1 MGLKEQLDVLSGL
14 RHQVERQLRAGHTF
28 GERVRLLRRQGRL
41 TLDDVASRTG
51 ISKAYLSQ
59 VENGRVDPPRDAKVR
74 ALEEAFALR
83 PGELLELAHLARTPQ
98 DVRERLEQLH
108 SAFNRAEQTVQALMV
123 QLPQEAESGTGA
135 SAAESQEQSRG
146 SGGPTLRAQEES
158 RGSGGPTLR
167 AHGRA
172 ARGSG
177 EGTLRGAGEVCAAQ
191 PQEPAAPQ
199 GGAPANV
206 TAPQPVL
213 RRIPII
219 NGVAAGYP
227 AEFTDLDYPAGVADA
242 YVGAPPDLEDPG
254 AFAVRVVGDSMEPRY
269 TQGDIVLFAP
279 AAAIRSGDDCY
290 VRFAPESPQGA
301 TAMFKRVYFDNDTD
315 ARLQPL
321 NERYPPTVVPL
332 DHIAG
337 LYRAVCRYETL

>member
-1 MGLKEQLDVLSGL
+1 
-14 RHQVERQLRAGHTF
+14 
-28 GERVRLLRRQGRL
+28 LLRRQGRL

-74 ALEEAFALR
+74 ALEEAFGLR
-83 PGELLELAHLARTPQ
+83 PGELLELAHLARTPR
-98 DVRERLEQLH
+98 DVRERLEQLR
-108 SAFNRAEQTVQALMV
+108 SAFDRAEQTVQALMV
-123 QLPQEAESGTGA
+123 QLPQESEA
-135 SAAESQEQSRG
+135 
-146 SGGPTLRAQEES
+146 
-158 RGSGGPTLR
+158 
-167 AHGRA
+167 
-172 ARGSG
+172 SG
-177 EGTLRGAGEVCAAQ
+177 EGCGSAGPAGTGEMARGVSVEASSSVQ
-191 PQEPAAPQ
+191 PQDSAS
-199 GGAPANV
+199 GGDGGSGNV
-206 TAPQPVL
+206 TVPQAVL

-242 YVGAPPDLEDPG
+242 YVGAPPDLDDPG

-269 TQGDIVLFAP
+269 REGDIVLFAP
-279 AAAIRSGDDCY
+279 SAAVRSGDDCY
-290 VRFAPESPQGA
+290 VRFTPESPQGA
-301 TAMFKRVYFDNDTD
+301 TAMFKRVYFDNATE

-332 DHIAG
+332 EHIAG